1 MPPSVAPTTG
11 TRGSRDHAPGTSPS
25 ATRAPIVI
33 AAITFIAHLAVVAF
47 GPYGPHRDALL
58 YYAMG
63 EHLRLF
69 AMDFPPFIAIV
80 ARVFA
85 TFGNIELIT
94 HIPIAAAHC
103 ALILLAAA
111 FARRSGG
118 GGGVQSAAALC
129 VATAAVFMRAGSLFQ
144 PVVFDQLWWTAALW
158 LLALV
163 PGAADARRRW
173 LALGAVLGLGLLT
186 KFTIL
191 VLGAAILVAIILT
204 PERRSLRTPWP
215 WLAGVLALA
224 VGSPSIIGQMMLGW
238 PFLTQFQDL
247 ASVQLVHVAP
257 LGFVVE
263 QFLIVGPV
271 LLLAIPAALM
281 SLRPHSGHTE
291 DGDTHRAGLRLVVL
305 AALVAF
311 VLMLFARGK
320 PYYIAPI
327 WPALIGIGFGRI
339 DRWRRHATSEPSAR
353 RSTQTTSRETTPR
366 VGSSGSRRTLRTA
379 SLVMLWTLVIAW
391 GVIGLPMGLPFL
403 GPEPMSAYA
412 ARLGAGTTTNTGEV
426 ISLPQDYADM
436 LGWEDQA
443 AAVEA
448 AWHSLTPDEQA
459 RTVIL
464 ATNYGRAGAID
475 WFGSDALPAA
485 IAPVGSYWFWGPGP
499 LPGEITIVLG
509 DEAAELEGA
518 YFRSA
523 TEFTRVRRPW
533 GVTEEQD
540 VPVTIAR
547 DPLGSLQEFWP
558 RFEGM
563 N

>member
-1 MPPSVAPTTG
+1 
-11 TRGSRDHAPGTSPS
+11 
-25 ATRAPIVI
+25 
-33 AAITFIAHLAVVAF
+33 
-47 GPYGPHRDALL
+47 GPHRDALL

-80 ARVFA
+80 ARAFT
-85 TFGNIELIT
+85 TFGNIELVT

-103 ALILLAAA
+103 ALILFAAA

-118 GGGVQSAAALC
+118 GAGVQSLAALC

-163 PGAADARRRW
+163 PGAADPRRRW
-173 LALGAVLGLGLLT
+173 LALGAILGLGLLT

-191 VLGAAILVAIILT
+191 VLGAAILVAIMLT

-224 VGSPSIIGQMMLGW
+224 VGSPSIIGQMVLGW

-257 LGFVVE
+257 LGFVAE
-263 QFLIVGPV
+263 QFFIVGPV
-271 LLLAIPAALM
+271 LLLVIPAALTW
-281 SLRPHSGHTE
+281 LRIRAGE
-291 DGDTHRAGLRLVVL
+291 KRRDDAQRAGLRLVVL
-305 AALVAF
+305 AALIAF

-339 DRWRRHATSEPSAR
+339 DGWRHQARPEPGAR
-353 RSTQTTSRETTPR
+353 RSTQTTSREPEAR
-366 VGSSGSRRTLRTA
+366 AVLSGPRRTLRTA

-412 ARLGAGTTTNTGEV
+412 ARLGVGTTTNTGEV

-436 LGWEDQA
+436 LSWEEQA

-448 AWHSLTPDEQA
+448 AFHSLTPDEQA

-464 ATNYGRAGAID
+464 AANYGRAGAID

-485 IAPVGSYWFWGPGP
+485 IAPISSYWFWGPGP

-509 DEAAELEGA
+509 DEAAELEGT

-523 TEFTRVRRPW
+523 TE
-533 GVTEEQD
+533 
-540 VPVTIAR
+540 
-547 DPLGSLQEFWP
+547 
-558 RFEGM
+558 
-563 N
+563 

>member
-1 MPPSVAPTTG
+1 M
-11 TRGSRDHAPGTSPS
+11 
-25 ATRAPIVI
+25 
-33 AAITFIAHLAVVAF
+33 VAF

-80 ARVFA
+80 ARVFTA
-85 TFGNIELIT
+85 LGKIELLT

-103 ALILLAAA
+103 ALILFAAA

-118 GGGVQSAAALC
+118 GAGVQTLAALC
-129 VATAAVFMRAGSLFQ
+129 IATAAVFMRAGSLFQ

-163 PGAADARRRW
+163 PGAGNPQRRW

-191 VLGAAILVAIILT
+191 VLGAAILVTVILT
-204 PERRSLRTPWP
+204 PERRTLRTPWP
-215 WLAGVLALA
+215 WLAGVLALV
-224 VGSPSIIGQMMLGW
+224 VGSPGIIGQIVLGW
-238 PFLTQFQDL
+238 PFLKQFEDL
-247 ASVQLVHVAP
+247 ASVQLVHVSP
-257 LGFVVE
+257 LQYVGE
-263 QFLIVGPV
+263 QFLIAGPV
-271 LLLAIPAALM
+271 LLLALPAALM
-281 SLRPHSGHTE
+281 CLRMRSGSRSHDDAPE
-291 DGDTHRAGLRLVVL
+291 RAGLRLAVT
-305 AALVAF
+305 AAIVAF
-311 VLMLFARGK
+311 VLMLLAGGK

-339 DRWRRHATSEPSAR
+339 DGWRRHATSDPSVR
-353 RSTQTTSRETTPR
+353 RSAQTASPVMSPRTALRGPSRA
-366 VGSSGSRRTLRTA
+366 LRTV
-379 SLVMLWTLVIAW
+379 SLVTLWTLVIAW
-391 GVIGLPMGLPFL
+391 GLIGLPMGLPFL

-412 ARLGAGTTTNTGEV
+412 ARLGVGTTTNTGEV

-443 AAVEA
+443 AAVEL
-448 AWHSLTPDEQA
+448 AWQSLTPDERA
-459 RTVIL
+459 RTVVMG
-464 ATNYGRAGAID
+464 TNYGRAGAID

-485 IAPVGSYWFWGPGP
+485 IAPIGSYWFWGPGP
-499 LPGEITIVLG
+499 LPGEIVIVLG
-509 DEAAELEGA
+509 GEAAELEGT

-523 TEFTRVRRPW
+523 MEFTRVRRPW
-533 GVTEEQD
+533 GVMEERD
-540 VPVTIAR
+540 VPVTIVR
-547 DPLGSLQEFWP
+547 EPLVTLQQLWP